1 MKVEVG
7 WSLLSYGPL
16 SAMTVF
22 RFLALLPSISI
33 YRPQPNDPHSQ
44 HLSGLEHYALFG
56 CLDNSEKENWY
67 RLVFLGLAMFTALS
81 VAPYHVRWDS
91 QETLSTSQWCS
102 SSAQIYRSHTG
113 YRTDSK
119 RVCSV
124 GAGNLH

>member
-22 RFLALLPSISI
+22 RFLALLPSTSI
-33 YRPQPNDPHSQ
+33 YRLPDAPHSQ
-44 HLSGLEHYALFG
+44 HLSGPEHYALFD
-56 CLDNSEKENWY
+56 CLDKAEKENRS
-67 RLVFLGLAMFTALS
+67 RLMFLGLAMFTAFT

-91 QETLSTSQWCS
+91 QETLNTSQWCS